1 MVLVAVVVM
10 LAIRWVGLLLIN
22 AMLILPAAA
31 ARNVARSMR
40 SYHLLSVVFGLFA
53 GVLGLALSYYNGIAT
68 GPAIILVLAAVFF
81 GTFLMRK
88 K

>member
-1 MVLVAVVVM
+1 VVM

-31 ARNVARSMR
+31 ARNVSRSMR
-40 SYHLLSVVFGLFA
+40 SYHVLSLVFGLFA
-53 GVLGLALSYYNGIAT
+53 GVLGLLLSYYNGVAT
-68 GPAIILVLAAVFF
+68 GPTIILVLAAVFF
-81 GTFLMRK
+81 GTFLLRK